1 MSIRSFGALLFGLP
15 LVAACGLLP
24 DVSIGAAEGV
34 PAVAGST
41 AIDIPQDYKC
51 GTAISDP
58 DKKYT
63 VTSAGSQDSCTF
75 TFRQDVLAIKAAD
88 YDSKPELKGAQ
99 LIRRVD
105 FDVNK
110 LGVIDAVT
118 GKPLSPTDTLLD
130 LTGKAF
136 GATIFTKDDLAKT
149 PPFTKPVEGAPI
161 DALKEKVQA
170 KQDIIIPV
178 EVVVVVKLTP
188 TPPARIGLDFDAQPN
203 IILGF

>member
-1 MSIRSFGALLFGLP
+1 MSIRPLAALILGLP
-15 LVAACGLLP
+15 LVTACGLLP
-24 DVSIGAAEGV
+24 DVTIGAAQGV

-41 AIDIPQDYKC
+41 SIDIPQDYKC
-51 GTAISDP
+51 GTPISDD

-63 VTSAGSQDSCTF
+63 VTSSGTQESCTF
-75 TFRQDVLAIKAAD
+75 TFKQDVEAIKASD

-105 FDVNK
+105 FEVNK
-110 LGVIDAVT
+110 LGVIDAAT
-118 GKPLSPTDTLLD
+118 GKALDPTTTLLD

-136 GATIFTKDDLAKT
+136 DATIFTKEDLSKT
-149 PPFTKPVEGAPI
+149 PPYTKPVEGAPI

-188 TPPARIGLDFDAQPN
+188 TPPARIDLQFDAQPN

>member
-1 MSIRSFGALLFGLP
+1 MSIRSLGALLFALP
-15 LVAACGLLP
+15 LVSACGLLP
-24 DVSIGAAEGV
+24 DVTIGAAQGV

-41 AIDIPQDYKC
+41 AVDIPQDYKC
-51 GTAISDP
+51 GTAINDP

-63 VTSAGSQDSCTF
+63 VTSEGTQDRCTF
-75 TFRQDVLAIKAAD
+75 TFKQDVLAITAAD

-110 LGVIDAVT
+110 LGVTDAAT
-118 GKPLSPTDTLLD
+118 GKALDPTTTLLD

-136 GATIFTKDDLAKT
+136 DTTIFTKDDLAKT
-149 PPFTKPVEGAPI
+149 PPYTKPVEGAPI
-161 DALKEKVQA
+161 DALKAKVQA
-170 KQDIIIPV
+170 KEDIVIPV

-188 TPPARIGLDFDAQPN
+188 NPPARIGLDFDAQPN
-203 IILGF
+203 LVLGF